1 MGINEPR
8 ITTQTLK
15 VLTAFMSPGQV
26 EISGAEIGRVTK
38 LSSGTL
44 YPILLRLEEAG
55 WVESRWEVGD
65 PHKLGRPRRRLY
77 QITGLGMR
85 KSRSAFREVIL
96 PLKEFAWR

>member
-15 VLTAFMSPGQV
+15 VLTTFMSPGQV

-44 YPILLRLEEAG
+44 YPILLRLEEAS

-96 PLKEFAWR
+96 PLKE